1 MCACLPW
8 RRVVT
13 NPLPS
18 LSLHTTQALNEDSAR
33 KDVDGQ
39 QPRAVL
45 VRWSLGSKHSRL
57 FEAAHTTALAYAFT
71 FESALPC
78 CVYALWKGTTT
89 CAFGK
94 SLLY

>member
-1 MCACLPW
+1 ME
-8 RRVVT
+8 RVVVT
-13 NPLPS
+13 YPLSS
-18 LSLHTTQALNEDSAR
+18 LPLHATQALNEDSAR
-33 KDVDGQ
+33 KDVDAAAGS
-39 QPRAVL
+39 L
-45 VRWSLGSKHSRL
+45 VAMVAWVQASR